1 MMRKKLKFILS
12 LFFFSV
18 TVSFWPGNLQT
29 IEANNNKETEQEDQ
43 AICFSWAFGV
53 LKKND
58 EGRQLMP
65 VKDKVDLKSGDKF
78 KMLLGLQ
85 KEGYLYLIHQG
96 SQGEISLLFP
106 YDLKK
111 LGTIYE
117 PGIWYFIPAWDAWF
131 ILDQNPGIETFYL
144 LASTRRLSGLEDL
157 IKKYEATPIKEREH
171 LAKQILSRI
180 HELQRQNRQLKSVAE
195 RPVPIL
201 GSVRGVYETRNQL
214 IKDLTSI
221 AVEISAKNFFSRT
234 FTIVHK

>member
-1 MMRKKLKFILS
+1 MMRKKITTFLPCVFIS
-12 LFFFSV
+12 LII
-18 TVSFWPGNLQT
+18 SFWPGTPQT
-29 IEANNNKETEQEDQ
+29 GEAKNKKPKHEDQ

-53 LKKND
+53 LQKSD

-85 KEGYLYLIHQG
+85 KDGYLYLIHQG
-96 SQGEISLLFP
+96 PQGEISLLFP

-111 LGTIYE
+111 LGTMYE
-117 PGIWYFIPAWDAWF
+117 TGIWYFIPEWDAWF

-144 LASTRRLSGLEDL
+144 LGSTRRLSGLEDL
-157 IKKYEATPIKEREH
+157 IKKYEATPIKERDP

-180 HELQRQNRQLKSVAE
+180 HELQWQNRQFKSVAE
-195 RPVPIL
+195 RPVPIV
-201 GSVRGVYETRNQL
+201 GSVRGVDETSNQF
-214 IKDLTSI
+214 IKDLASI
-221 AVEISAKNFFSRT
+221 AVEISANNFFSRT